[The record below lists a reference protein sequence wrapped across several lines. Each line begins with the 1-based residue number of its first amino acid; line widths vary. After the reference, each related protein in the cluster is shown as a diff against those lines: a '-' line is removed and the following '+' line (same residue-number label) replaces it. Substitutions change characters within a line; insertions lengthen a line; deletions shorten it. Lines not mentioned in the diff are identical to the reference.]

1 LGRCREEEEAG
12 PVKNAKTLLIVAG
25 LIVLIGV
32 GFFFVRGP
40 KPIIEI
46 KAEKLTETG
55 PFPLFNT
62 YVSSWAAVI
71 VILVLGYLAGRKAS
85 LIPHG
90 VQNLVETVFE
100 AGYNI
105 CVGTAGEKNGRRFF
119 PVFMTIFIFVWVANW
134 MALLPFFNVFGSVE
148 KVSAEDFHKQAAVMS
163 KSAGILLVKPNA
175 KEITFDVDLGPCT
188 FSNAAAAENRGTP
201 AADLA
206 AKQNDCVLGQR
217 AVSIVQSLE
226 KKQHVTV
233 ADPSTCP
240 GAPGDHE
247 NAECLVGLSDDA
259 LSQLKANGKSVG
271 IIAPYFRSMNTDIN
285 SPLSIAIMSAIFV
298 EFWGITT
305 LGFFKYT
312 SKFFTLSS
320 PINTFVGFLEFI
332 AELARLIS
340 FTFRLFGNVLAGE
353 IILLVL
359 TFLVPFI
366 VAVPFYGLEMFFGV
380 IQAFI
385 FAMLTLV
392 FGVLAV
398 ASHDDHGEH
407 EPVEVTAIH

>member
-1 LGRCREEEEAG
+1 
-12 PVKNAKTLLIVAG
+12 VKNVKTLLIVVG
-25 LIVLIGV
+25 LIVLIGI
-32 GFFFVRGP
+32 GFLFVRGP

-46 KAEKLTETG
+46 KAEKLTGTG

-71 VILVLGYLAGRKAS
+71 VVIVLGYLAGRKAS

-90 VQNLVETVFE
+90 IQNLVETVFE

-105 CVGTAGEKNGRRFF
+105 CVGTAGEKHGRRFF
-119 PVFMTIFIFVWVANW
+119 PVFMTIFIFIWVANW
-134 MALLPFFNVFGSVE
+134 MALLPFFNTIGSVD
-148 KVSAEDFHKQAAVMS
+148 KVSAEEFHKQAAVMS

-175 KEITFDVDLGPCT
+175 KEVTFTVDLGPCT
-188 FSNAAAAENRGTP
+188 FNNAAAAENRGTP

-206 AKQNDCVLGQR
+206 AKQDSCVLGQR
-217 AVSIVQSLE
+217 ALSIVQELQKS
-226 KKQHVTV
+226 QHVSV
-233 ADPSTCP
+233 GDPAACP
-240 GAPGDHE
+240 GAAGDKT
-247 NAECLVGLSDDA
+247 NSDCLVKLSDDA
-259 LSQLKANGKSVG
+259 LAQLKANGKQVG
-271 IIAPYFRSMNTDIN
+271 LIAPYFRSMNTDIN

-305 LGFFKYT
+305 LGFFKYGK
-312 SKFFTLSS
+312 KFVNFSS
-320 PINTFVGFLEFI
+320 PINLFVGFLEFI
-332 AELARLIS
+332 AEMARLIS

-398 ASHDDHGEH
+398 SSHDDHDEH